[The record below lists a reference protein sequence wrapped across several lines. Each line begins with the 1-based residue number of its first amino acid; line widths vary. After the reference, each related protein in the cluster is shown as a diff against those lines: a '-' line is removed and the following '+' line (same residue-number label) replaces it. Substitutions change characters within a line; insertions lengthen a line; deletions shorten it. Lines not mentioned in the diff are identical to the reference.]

1 MCSTTKPCHLVE
13 DCMATYR
20 RVMTYIFT
28 KMLGDTV
35 EYYVDNMLV
44 KLRQRM
50 DQTSQNGIRPSTR
63 TLIKYEH
70 LQCAW
75 ESI

>member
-1 MCSTTKPCHLVE
+1 
-13 DCMATYR
+13 
-20 RVMTYIFT
+20 MTYIFT